1 LSINFENSKER
12 INKIKPK
19 KIVHPLQKKKKR
31 RSSRGKKIVHPFQRK
46 VNEKEVGKLINNC

>member
-19 KIVHPLQKKKKR
+19 KIVYPLQKKREKLEGEKNCPSIPKK
-31 RSSRGKKIVHPFQRK
+31 GK
-46 VNEKEVGKLINNC
+46 

>member
-19 KIVHPLQKKKKR
+19 KIVHPLQKKKGEKLEGEKICP
-31 RSSRGKKIVHPFQRK
+31 SIPKKGK
-46 VNEKEVGKLINNC
+46 